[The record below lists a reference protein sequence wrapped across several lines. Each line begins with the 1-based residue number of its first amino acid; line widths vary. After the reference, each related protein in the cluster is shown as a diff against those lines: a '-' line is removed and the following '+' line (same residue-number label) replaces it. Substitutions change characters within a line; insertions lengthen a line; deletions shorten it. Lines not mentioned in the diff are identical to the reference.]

1 MTSGEFHSHILKIV
15 KRCEFPNQEAEERA
29 VRDAIFMGMN
39 SPRARDKAINLMN
52 EEGKQ
57 VTVEFL
63 LNHLAVEDGNTQH
76 SQLNSNSF
84 INMIAYD
91 RRQNRGKSNKG
102 KQNSGRNGAQNKT
115 RVQTSSSTV
124 QLSRKPPGMEGK
136 CMRCGKPEH
145 TQGQKCA
152 AKNAKCKECHKIGHF
167 YKVCQ
172 SKKRTRRSNLAQAT
186 PQAEQDTHIDE
197 CGIRQPNPPTVNM
210 LKLVN
215 HIGTTRGSQEKHLK
229 FPIDVEPR
237 GPYRNHLI
245 VRVDTGAD
253 VNCMNEKTFRK
264 LFPKVKL
271 SVCPYEIQNFGNST
285 ADISI
290 LGQFHTYLQFWGE
303 KYLNTFIVTNTNDC
317 PNLLSHG
324 ATFRM
329 SVLLPNYLEENVVKG
344 ENVPN
349 FNISIST
356 GSSNVFQILQDLW
369 LKQYQETSSSQ
380 TRTSQPSTTA
390 TTCIATQPTP
400 LMMYGSTSANQN
412 TDMTCI
418 ATQPTPLMTY
428 GYTSANQNNQS
439 TGMATPITSMSES
452 STPSGT
458 TLPARTTPST
468 KQPTSVQYQHQNSSR
483 NGHSPYCMHVH
494 QPQSLV
500 CKPGESLALR
510 KVKNPH
516 NAKTS
521 VSRFPLTKQDI
532 LSQNSGCFEGIGRFP
547 GDLYRFHLKPDYKQA
562 RHAPR
567 KVPVHLE
574 AAFKEEIDSLVKQ
587 GILEEVKEHT
597 DWVNSYVIIEKD
609 TGNQHAPNHTVKKKL
624 RICLDPR
631 DLNEALEREPYHTR
645 SVDEITAK
653 LQGMTVFTIVDFKKG
668 YWMVVLRP
676 DSRKLTCMALPFGRF
691 QWTHLPMGT
700 VVAQDIFQSKLDA
713 IFIGMEGVTGI
724 ADDMIIAGKYEM
736 EHDRNFLAFMEKCM
750 ENSLTLNAEKIQFK
764 QKQVSFYGHIWSD
777 QGISPDPKKI
787 QALKH
792 MEFPPDKETMRSFLG
807 MINYLNRYSALSA
820 HLAAPLSSLTHQA
833 TDYKPGK
840 THLENFQ

>member
-1 MTSGEFHSHILKIV
+1 M
-15 KRCEFPNQEAEERA
+15 
-29 VRDAIFMGMN
+29 
-39 SPRARDKAINLMN
+39 
-52 EEGKQ
+52 
-57 VTVEFL
+57 
-63 LNHLAVEDGNTQH
+63 
-76 SQLNSNSF
+76 
-84 INMIAYD
+84 
-91 RRQNRGKSNKG
+91 
-102 KQNSGRNGAQNKT
+102 
-115 RVQTSSSTV
+115 
-124 QLSRKPPGMEGK
+124 
-136 CMRCGKPEH
+136 
-145 TQGQKCA
+145 
-152 AKNAKCKECHKIGHF
+152 
-167 YKVCQ
+167 
-172 SKKRTRRSNLAQAT
+172 
-186 PQAEQDTHIDE
+186 
-197 CGIRQPNPPTVNM
+197 VNM

-215 HIGTTRGSQEKHLK
+215 HIGTTSGSQEKHLK
-229 FPIDVEPR
+229 FPIDVDPR
-237 GPYRNHLI
+237 GPYKNHLI

-253 VNCMNEKTFRK
+253 VNCMNEKTFRR

-271 SVCPYEIQNFGNST
+271 SVCPYEIQNFGKST

-290 LGQFHTYLQFWGE
+290 LGQFRTYLQFWGE
-303 KYLNTFIVTNTNDC
+303 KYLNTFIVTNANDC

-329 SVLLPNYLEENVVKG
+329 GVLLPNYPEENVKG

-349 FNISIST
+349 FKISTST
-356 GSSNVFQILQDLW
+356 GSLNVFQILQDLC
-369 LKQYQETSSSQ
+369 LKQCQETSSSQ
-380 TRTSQPSTTA
+380 PRASHTSTTD
-390 TTCIATQPTP
+390 TTCTTTQSTP

-412 TDMTCI
+412 T
-418 ATQPTPLMTY
+418 
-428 GYTSANQNNQS
+428 
-439 TGMATPITSMSES
+439 GMATPITSMSES
-452 STPSGT
+452 STSPRT
-458 TLPARTTPST
+458 TMPAKTTPSSR
-468 KQPTSVQYQHQNSSR
+468 QPTSKIHQNSSR
-483 NGHSPYCMHVH
+483 NGHPPYCMHVH
-494 QPQSLV
+494 QLQSEV
-500 CKPGESLALR
+500 CKPGGSLALR
-510 KVKNPH
+510 KVKTPH
-516 NAKTS
+516 NGKTS

-532 LSQNSGCFEGIGRFP
+532 LSQYSGCFEGIGHFP
-547 GDLYRFHLKPDYKQA
+547 GDPYRFHLKPDYKPA

-574 AAFKEEIDSLVKQ
+574 AAFKEEINSLVKQ

-597 DWVNSYVIIEKD
+597 DWVNSYVIVEKD

-653 LQGMTVFTIVDFKKG
+653 LQGMTVFTIVHFKKG
-668 YWMVVLRP
+668 YWMVVLHP

-724 ADDMIIAGKYEM
+724 ADDMIIAGKDEM

-750 ENSLTLNAEKIQFK
+750 ENNLTLNLEKIQFK
-764 QKQVSFYGHIWSD
+764 QSQVSFYGHIWSENS
-777 QGISPDPKKI
+777 ISPDPKKI

-807 MINYLNRYSALSA
+807 MINYLNRYSVLSA

-840 THLENFQ
+840 TYLENFQ